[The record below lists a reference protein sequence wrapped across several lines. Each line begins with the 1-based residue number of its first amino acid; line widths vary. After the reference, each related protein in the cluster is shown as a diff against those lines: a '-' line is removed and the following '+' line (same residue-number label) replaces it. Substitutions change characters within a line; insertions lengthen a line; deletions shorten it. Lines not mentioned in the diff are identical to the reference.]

1 MGGCLP
7 GSLRAARGRGATFV
21 AFAGGSPSAT
31 PDPAVEGRT
40 YGYANPGAEMAW
52 DRDRWGGR
60 VPFTPVV
67 SLAAG
72 LRNTSGPS
80 SYLTGTL
87 GLGIRWYL
95 LGPLA
100 LSVTAIR
107 VEGGPKVRGK
117 GEVDHAAGVHGPPG
131 GEYYLLAGSRIGL
144 ALRLGIAD
152 LLIESPTI
160 AWTSEPFGTGEILGF
175 RIGIEL

>member
-1 MGGCLP
+1 M
-7 GSLRAARGRGATFV
+7 
-21 AFAGGSPSAT
+21 T
-31 PDPAVEGRT
+31 PNPAVDGRT
-40 YGYANPGAEMAW
+40 YGYAMLGAEVGW
-52 DRDRWGGR
+52 ERDRWGGR
-60 VPFTPVV
+60 FAFTPVA

-100 LSVTAIR
+100 LSVTAVR
-107 VEGGPKVRGK
+107 LEGGPKVRGK

-131 GEYYLLAGSRIGL
+131 GEYYLLAESRIGPRAPARHRRPPGRESDNRVDVG
-144 ALRLGIAD
+144 ALRN
-152 LLIESPTI
+152 
-160 AWTSEPFGTGEILGF
+160 GEILGF